1 MNQLFVKQE
10 INDRVS
16 REQFIEDV
24 ELLFKLLKENYGMYE
39 YYGDDAFMRAREN
52 VLADLSMNEFDWKA
66 GVASLQRYLYAFIR
80 DGHFTIGPKEQKAE
94 ENAFPVY
101 HYAVRYST
109 FCGIDVIECKKFW
122 YDTEEEREEL
132 EQFAASGERY
142 RGDAPLII
150 DLRDNNGGSD
160 TYMWEF
166 LNGLFQV
173 EPSAPAKFVQKN
185 SELFKEYVLMEL
197 PEMEFG
203 PELEVEEEDG
213 VPIISNKPIYVLI
226 NEETCSAGESSVAFL
241 KTISSTVLVGTHTG
255 GMFVCGNC
263 MQIYLPNSH
272 VPAYFG
278 TGMWLYEKTRNMD
291 AEGGFKADISYEEFV
306 KKVSSV

>member
-10 INDRVS
+10 INERVS
-16 REQFIEDV
+16 RDEFFEDV
-24 ELLFKLLKENYGMYE
+24 ELLFKLLKENYGLYE
-39 YYGDDAFMRAREN
+39 YYGDDTFMRAKES
-52 VLADLSMNEFDWKA
+52 VLAELNADEFDWKA
-66 GVASLQRYLYAFIR
+66 GVASLQKHLYTFIQ
-80 DGHFTIGPKEQKAE
+80 DGHFTIGPKEQNAE
-94 ENAFPVY
+94 ANELPVY
-101 HYAVRYST
+101 DYAVRYST
-109 FCGIDVIECKKFW
+109 FHGIDVIDCKKFW

-132 EQFAASGERY
+132 ERFAASGERY
-142 RGDAPLII
+142 RGDNPLII

-166 LNGLFQV
+166 LKGLFQV

-185 SELFKEYVLMEL
+185 SALFKEHVLMEL
-197 PEMEFG
+197 PDMEFG
-203 PELEVEEEDG
+203 PEIEVFEEDG
-213 VPIISNKPIYVLI
+213 VPIISNKLIYVLI

-255 GMFVCGNC
+255 GMFACGNC

-306 KKVSSV
+306 KRVSGV